1 LQPPIAFAFAQK
13 APAAKP
19 IAHSIG
25 ITRMSYNPTYAGPGG
40 GQYPPQG
47 GYIPMASSAPNPG
60 YSAPYAPPVQAW
72 NNNSNGNGYANEKD
86 PYANGRFRPEKRFND
101 PIFFIL
107 FVLQFLGFAGLSG
120 YVLYNF
126 SKQNGL
132 GGGVG
137 SDSTGTRF
145 SLNQ

>member
-1 LQPPIAFAFAQK
+1 
-13 APAAKP
+13 
-19 IAHSIG
+19 
-25 ITRMSYNPTYAGPGG
+25 MSYNPTYAGPGG

-60 YSAPYAPPVQAW
+60 YSA
-72 NNNSNGNGYANEKD
+72 